1 MTATLALLVKVIVS
15 SIRIFQKV
23 VLQGNQA
30 ERIVK
35 LIRAWKCH
43 PVEHYFRHLQCH
55 QRYQVQTKKKID
67 FIPEP
72 TVLRAVSG
80 VSPGRGL
87 LIVHKRSSKSLFMGD
102 GDEIFFGRS

>member
-1 MTATLALLVKVIVS
+1 MHAINSCNLT
-15 SIRIFQKV
+15 
-23 VLQGNQA
+23 
-30 ERIVK
+30 
-35 LIRAWKCH
+35 
-43 PVEHYFRHLQCH
+43 
-55 QRYQVQTKKKID
+55 

-72 TVLRAVSG
+72 TARSAIPG